1 VSDYDTWQSLPA
13 MFFDMAERGGDGAFL
28 WQKKGGKY
36 RPLSWAETAH
46 QVRDLARGLKA
57 LGIEAGD
64 RVVIVAENRPEWPIA
79 DLAIMTLGAI
89 SVPAYITNTVRDHRH
104 VLSDCGAKGA
114 IVSTRALAAR
124 LLPAAAEVAATEF
137 IIAMD
142 AIEPGVFDIA
152 IHDWNAVMAQGRE
165 SDTDLEADLRATG
178 RDGTACLIYT
188 SGTGG
193 NPKGVMLSHRAIMTN
208 CYSACELLRQLGL
221 GDEVFLSFLPLSH
234 AYEHTAGLYF
244 PISIGAQIYYAESIE
259 TLANNLT
266 EARPT
271 IMVSVP
277 RLYEVMHRR
286 IELGLKRQ
294 SPIKQALFAKA
305 VALGRKEYEKPGS
318 LGPVR
323 GLLNRLLDRLVR
335 DKVRARFGGRLK
347 AMVSGGAPLNPEVGI
362 FFTALG
368 VRLLQGY
375 GQTEA
380 APVIS
385 CNPPDKVK
393 LHTVGPA
400 LERVEVRIAED
411 GEILARG
418 DLLMDGYWNNE
429 AATRRALVDGWL
441 HTGDIGHLDED
452 GYIQITDRKKD
463 IIVLSGGDNLS
474 PQRIEGQLTLQ
485 PEIGQA
491 MIYGDKHAYPVA
503 LLVPD
508 EEFARQWP
516 GGGATPGD
524 FKALAKDEA
533 FVKALGQAVERAN
546 ADLAQLE
553 RVKRFAVADA
563 PFTVDNEQMTPTLKV
578 RRHKVLENYRET
590 LEELY

>member
-1 VSDYDTWQSLPA
+1 MKYDTWQSLPS
-13 MFFDMAERGGDGAFL
+13 MFFEIAEEGGDNAFL
-28 WQKKGGKY
+28 WAKIDGSY
-36 RPLSWAETAH
+36 RPLSWRDTAAR
-46 QVRDLARGLKA
+46 VRELAKGLAA
-57 LGIEAGD
+57 LGVAAGD
-64 RVVIVAENRPEWPIA
+64 RIAIVAENRPEWAIA
-79 DLAIMTLGAI
+79 DLAIMTMGAI
-89 SVPAYITNTVRDHRH
+89 SVPAYTTNTVRDHRH
-104 VLSDCGAKGA
+104 VLTDCGAKGA

-124 LLPAAAEVAATEF
+124 LLPAAAETAETEF
-137 IIAMD
+137 IVSMEAT
-142 AIEPGVFDIA
+142 EPGAFDMA
-152 IHDWNAVMAQGRE
+152 LYDWAEVMAMGAKSE
-165 SDTDLEADLRATG
+165 HDLEPALQALSRHDV
-178 RDGTACLIYT
+178 ACLIYT

-193 NPKGVMLSHRAIMTN
+193 NPKGVMLSHGAIMIN
-208 CYSACELLRQLGL
+208 CHSACELLRLLGL

-244 PISIGAQIYYAESIE
+244 PISIKAQIYYAESIE
-259 TLANNLT
+259 TLAANLT

-286 IELGLKRQ
+286 IVLGLKRQ
-294 SPIKQALFAKA
+294 SALKQSLFAKA
-305 VALGRKEYEKPGS
+305 VALGRKEYDKPGS
-318 LGPVR
+318 LGLVQAA
-323 GLLNRLLDRLVR
+323 LNWVLERLVR

-347 AMVSGGAPLNPEVGI
+347 AMISGGAPLNPEVGI

-385 CNPPDKVK
+385 CNPPARVK

-400 LERVEVRIAED
+400 LERVEVKIAED

-418 DLLMDGYWNNE
+418 EMIMNGYWNDE
-429 AATRRALVDGWL
+429 TSTRSVLRDGWL
-441 HTGDIGHLDED
+441 HTGDIGHLDQD

-474 PQRIEGQLTLQ
+474 PQRVEGMLTLQ

-491 MIYGDKHAYPVA
+491 MVYGDKHAHVVA

-508 EEFARQWP
+508 EDFVREWQR
-516 GGGATPGD
+516 GNGAGDDSASLAGNGD
-524 FKALAKDEA
+524 FM
-533 FVKALGQAVERAN
+533 KALGEAVKRAN
-546 ADLAQLE
+546 ADLSPTE
-553 RVKRFAVADA
+553 RVKRHIMAEA

-578 RRHKVLENYRET
+578 RRHKVLEIYREA
-590 LEELY
+590 LEALY

>member
-1 VSDYDTWQSLPA
+1 VTYDTWNSLPN
-13 MFFDMAERGGDGAFL
+13 MFFEIAEQGGNGDFMWEKVAGRYA
-28 WQKKGGKY
+28 
-36 RPLSWAETAH
+36 PLSWRDTAR
-46 QVRDLARGLKA
+46 QVREMAKGLVA
-57 LGIEAGD
+57 LGVKTGD
-64 RVVIVAENRPEWPIA
+64 RVVIAAENRPEWVIA
-79 DLAIMTLGAI
+79 DLAIMALGAI
-89 SVPAYITNTVRDHRH
+89 SVPAYTTNTTSDYRH
-104 VLSDCGAKGA
+104 VLADCGAKGA
-114 IVSTRALAAR
+114 VVSTRNLAAR
-124 LLPAAAEVAATEF
+124 LLPAASETTATEF
-137 IIAMD
+137 IVSMEETASD
-142 AIEPGVFDIA
+142 AFDIA
-152 IHDWNAVMAQGRE
+152 LYEWKAVMAMGAASE
-165 SDTDLEADLRATG
+165 HNLEPGLQQLRRG
-178 RDGTACLIYT
+178 DVACLIYT

-193 NPKGVMLSHRAIMTN
+193 NPKGVMLSHGAILIN
-208 CYSACELLRQLGL
+208 CHSACELLRLLGL

-244 PISIGAQIYYAESIE
+244 PISIKAQIYYAESIE
-259 TLANNLT
+259 TLSANLT

-286 IELGLKRQ
+286 IVLGLKRQ
-294 SPIKQALFAKA
+294 SALKQSLFAKA
-305 VALGRKEYEKPGS
+305 VALGRKDYEKPGS
-318 LGPVR
+318 LGALQ
-323 GLLNRLLDRLVR
+323 GMLNRVLERLVR

-385 CNPPDKVK
+385 CNPPHKVK

-400 LERVEVRIAED
+400 LERVEVKIAED

-418 DLLMDGYWNNE
+418 EMVMNGYWNDETSTN
-429 AATRRALVDGWL
+429 AVLRDGWL
-441 HTGDIGHLDED
+441 HTGDIGHLDAD

-474 PQRIEGQLTLQ
+474 PQRVEGALTLQ

-491 MIYGDKHAYPVA
+491 MVYGDKHAHLVA

-508 EEFARQWP
+508 EDFLRDWQRAR
-516 GGGATPGD
+516 GTED
-524 FKALAKDEA
+524 DLDALAGDRD
-533 FVKALGQAVERAN
+533 FMKALGDAVDRAN
-546 ADLAQLE
+546 SDLSPTE
-553 RVKRFAVADA
+553 RVKRHMLAAA
-563 PFTVDNEQMTPTLKV
+563 PFTVDNELMTPTLKV
-578 RRHKVLENYRET
+578 RRHKILEIYRVA
-590 LEELY
+590 LEALY

>member
-1 VSDYDTWQSLPA
+1 
-13 MFFDMAERGGDGAFL
+13 
-28 WQKKGGKY
+28 
-36 RPLSWAETAH
+36 
-46 QVRDLARGLKA
+46 
-57 LGIEAGD
+57 
-64 RVVIVAENRPEWPIA
+64 
-79 DLAIMTLGAI
+79 
-89 SVPAYITNTVRDHRH
+89 VRDHRH
-104 VLSDCGAKGA
+104 LLADCGAKGV

-124 LLPAAAEVAATEF
+124 LLPAAAEVPETEF
-137 IIAMD
+137 IVSMEAT
-142 AIEPGVFDIA
+142 EPGAFDTA
-152 IHDWNAVMAQGRE
+152 IHEWDAVLAAGAGSDDDLDAALNAITRG
-165 SDTDLEADLRATG
+165 DI
-178 RDGTACLIYT
+178 ACLIYT

-193 NPKGVMLSHRAIMTN
+193 NPKGVMLSHKAIFTN
-208 CYSACELLRQLGL
+208 CHSACGLLRQLGL

-244 PISIGAQIYYAESIE
+244 PISIKAQIYYAESIE

-286 IELGLKRQ
+286 ITLGLKRQ
-294 SPIKQALFAKA
+294 SAVKQALFARA

-318 LGPVR
+318 LGLIQ
-323 GLLNRLLDRLVR
+323 GLLNSLLERLVR

-385 CNPPDKVK
+385 CNPPNKVK

-418 DLLMDGYWNNE
+418 EMLMNGYWNNE
-429 AATRRALVDGWL
+429 AATKSTLVDGWL

-474 PQRIEGQLTLQ
+474 PQRVEGMLTLQ

-491 MIYGDKHAYPVA
+491 MVYGDKHAYPVA

-508 EEFARQWP
+508 EEFLRHWP
-516 GGGATPGD
+516 NAGGGQGD
-524 FKALAKDEA
+524 FAALAGDGE
-533 FVKALGQAVERAN
+533 FMKALGEAVERAN
-546 ADLAQLE
+546 ADLSQPE
-553 RVKRFAVADA
+553 RVKRFTLAGA
-563 PFTVDNEQMTPTLKV
+563 PFTVDNELMTPTLKV
-578 RRHKVLENYRET
+578 RRHKILETYRDA
-590 LEELY
+590 LEALY

>member
-1 VSDYDTWQSLPA
+1 
-13 MFFDMAERGGDGAFL
+13 
-28 WQKKGGKY
+28 
-36 RPLSWAETAH
+36 
-46 QVRDLARGLKA
+46 
-57 LGIEAGD
+57 
-64 RVVIVAENRPEWPIA
+64 
-79 DLAIMTLGAI
+79 
-89 SVPAYITNTVRDHRH
+89 
-104 VLSDCGAKGA
+104 
-114 IVSTRALAAR
+114 
-124 LLPAAAEVAATEF
+124 
-137 IIAMD
+137 
-142 AIEPGVFDIA
+142 
-152 IHDWNAVMAQGRE
+152 
-165 SDTDLEADLRATG
+165 
-178 RDGTACLIYT
+178 
-188 SGTGG
+188 
-193 NPKGVMLSHRAIMTN
+193 MLSHKAILTN
-208 CYSACELLRQLGL
+208 CHSACELLRQLGL

-244 PISIGAQIYYAESIE
+244 PISIKAQIYYAESIE
-259 TLANNLT
+259 TMANNLT

-286 IELGLKRQ
+286 ITLGLKRQ
-294 SPIKQALFAKA
+294 SAVKQALFAKA

-318 LGPVR
+318 LGLIQ
-323 GLLNRLLDRLVR
+323 GALNGVLDRLVR

-385 CNPPDKVK
+385 CNPPGKVK

-400 LERVEVRIAED
+400 LEGVEVKIAED

-418 DLLMDGYWNNE
+418 EMLMNGYWNDE
-429 AATRRALVDGWL
+429 ASSRRAIQDGWL
-441 HTGDIGHLDED
+441 HTGDIGHLDAD
-452 GYIQITDRKKD
+452 GFIQITDRKKD

-474 PQRIEGQLTLQ
+474 PQRVEGMLTLQ

-491 MIYGDKHAYPVA
+491 MVYGDKHAYPVA

-508 EEFARQWP
+508 EEFVRHWP
-516 GGGATPGD
+516 NSGGGYGD
-524 FKALAKDEA
+524 FKALAEDKD
-533 FVKALGQAVERAN
+533 FVKALGEAVERAN

-553 RVKRFAVADA
+553 RIKRFTVANT
-563 PFTVDNEQMTPTLKV
+563 PFTVDNELMTPTLKV
-578 RRHKVLENYRET
+578 RRHKILELYRDT
-590 LEELY
+590 LEGLY

>member
-1 VSDYDTWQSLPA
+1 MKYDTWQSLPS
-13 MFFDMAERGGDGAFL
+13 MFFEIAEEGGDDAFL
-28 WQKKGGKY
+28 WAKIDGSY
-36 RPLSWAETAH
+36 RPLSWRDTAAR
-46 QVRDLARGLKA
+46 VRELAQGLAA
-57 LGIEAGD
+57 LGVAAGD
-64 RVVIVAENRPEWPIA
+64 RIAIVAENRPEWAIA

-89 SVPAYITNTVRDHRH
+89 SVPAYTTNTVRDHRH
-104 VLSDCGAKGA
+104 VLADCGAKGA

-124 LLPAAAEVAATEF
+124 LLPAAAEIAATEF
-137 IIAMD
+137 IVSMEATESG
-142 AIEPGVFDIA
+142 AFDVA
-152 IHDWNAVMAQGRE
+152 LHGWAEVMAMGAE
-165 SDTDLEADLRATG
+165 SEHDLEPALQALSRHDV
-178 RDGTACLIYT
+178 ACLIYT

-193 NPKGVMLSHRAIMTN
+193 NPKGVMLSHRAILIN
-208 CYSACELLRQLGL
+208 CHSACELLRLLGL

-244 PISIGAQIYYAESIE
+244 PISIKAQIYYAESIE
-259 TLANNLT
+259 TLAANLT

-286 IELGLKRQ
+286 IVLGLKRQ
-294 SPIKQALFAKA
+294 SALKQSLFAKA
-305 VALGRKEYEKPGS
+305 VALGRKEYDQPGS
-318 LGPVR
+318 LGLVQSA
-323 GLLNRLLDRLVR
+323 LNRLLERLVR

-347 AMVSGGAPLNPEVGI
+347 AMISGGAPLNPEVGI

-385 CNPPDKVK
+385 CNPPAKVK

-400 LERVEVRIAED
+400 LERVEVKIAED

-418 DLLMDGYWNNE
+418 EMIMNGYWNDETSTNNVL
-429 AATRRALVDGWL
+429 RDGWL
-441 HTGDIGHLDED
+441 HTGDIGHLDQD

-474 PQRIEGQLTLQ
+474 PQRVEGMLTLQ
-485 PEIGQA
+485 PEIAQA
-491 MIYGDKHAYPVA
+491 MVYGDKHAHVVA

-508 EEFARQWP
+508 EDFVREWQR
-516 GGGATPGD
+516 GNGAGDNSASLAGDGD
-524 FKALAKDEA
+524 FL
-533 FVKALGQAVERAN
+533 KALGEAVERAN
-546 ADLAQLE
+546 ADLPPTE
-553 RVKRFAVADA
+553 RVKRHIMAET
-563 PFTVDNEQMTPTLKV
+563 PFTVDNELMTPTLKV
-578 RRHKVLENYRET
+578 RRHKVLEIYREA
-590 LEELY
+590 LEALY